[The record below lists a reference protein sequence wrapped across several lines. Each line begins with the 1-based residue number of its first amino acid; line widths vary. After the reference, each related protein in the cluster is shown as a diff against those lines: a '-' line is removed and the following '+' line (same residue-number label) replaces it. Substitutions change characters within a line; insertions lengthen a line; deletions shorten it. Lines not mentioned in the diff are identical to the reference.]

1 MREFGY
7 TMASWLEREYP
18 AATAS
23 LREGLEEMFTINRL
37 GLPPSLHRCLATTN
51 LIESPQSGVRK
62 KTGNVSR
69 WRDGK
74 MVLRWVAGA
83 YLLTEKNFRKLMGY
97 RDLWALA
104 AVLGREKKSVTLKEQ
119 FAQHAG

>member
-1 MREFGY
+1 
-7 TMASWLEREYP
+7 
-18 AATAS
+18 
-23 LREGLEEMFTINRL
+23 
-37 GLPPSLHRCLATTN
+37 
-51 LIESPQSGVRK
+51 
-62 KTGNVSR
+62 
-69 WRDGK
+69 